1 MPRDPGRRGADG
13 AGAKSTPEA
22 ARSTGG
28 TPEVGPVTH
37 RTARNVGFA
46 TLADVVGKVGAF
58 VFLIVGARVLSQS
71 DFGAFSYAFALAGLM
86 ASILL
91 WGFDDVLI
99 REASLEPE
107 RLSQLVAETY
117 VWRLVVGIPVFVGV
131 AVAGVIGRPTGT
143 SVAAL
148 LMVLLA
154 LFLDTSARTAT
165 SAAQTLHRLQRVA
178 AAQLVNKLL
187 TAVAGVAALALGY
200 GLDGYA
206 GAFLAGSA
214 FGAVAIVFALR
225 PIGVRADFSKMT
237 RRSFAALGK
246 ASVPLG
252 LDTIVAMALFK
263 VDAVILAVIKGN
275 ESLAVYSVA
284 YRLMETGLF
293 VAFAVVAATFPV
305 MSQAESLARVRHAV
319 ERGFTICAAVYVPFA
334 VAASL
339 RASGIIQL
347 LFGAKYAGPAATPL
361 IWLAFSPLLIAYGN
375 IASISLVARR
385 RVRGAV
391 TASIVAMLFNVG
403 LNLVLIPMMG
413 PTGAAIATTAA
424 YLFEAVILFVLCTR
438 LYGVTR
444 VDRALFE
451 SAVAGGLMALVLAVV
466 HQGTI
471 VDLAV
476 AAAVYALAW
485 LALSRRFAPQNVA
498 VLRSFFRR
506 AAATPDDLFTAI
518 AWQAPAD
525 EQPDEVFWRASDQ
538 PHDTG

>member
-1 MPRDPGRRGADG
+1 
-13 AGAKSTPEA
+13 
-22 ARSTGG
+22 
-28 TPEVGPVTH
+28 
-37 RTARNVGFA
+37 VGFA
-46 TLADVVGKVGAF
+46 TIADVIGKVGAF
-58 VFLIVGARVLSQS
+58 VFLIVGARELSQS
-71 DFGAFSYAFALAGLM
+71 DFGAFSYAFALAGLL

-99 REASLEPE
+99 REASVEPH
-107 RLSQLVAETY
+107 RLPELVAETY
-117 VWRLVVGIPVFVGV
+117 TWRLIVGIPVFVGV
-131 AVAGVIGRPTGT
+131 GLAGILGRPSGT

-154 LFLDTSARTAT
+154 LFLDTSMRTAT

-178 AAQLVNKLL
+178 GAQLVNKLL
-187 TAVAGVAALALGY
+187 TAVAGVVAIALGF

-225 PIGVRADFSKMT
+225 PIGVRADFSKM
-237 RRSFAALGK
+237 RRSSFLALGK
-246 ASVPLG
+246 ASIPLG

-263 VDAVILAVIKGN
+263 VDAVILAVYKGN

-284 YRLMETGLF
+284 YRLLETGLF
-293 VAFAVVAATFPV
+293 VAFAVVAATFPL
-305 MSQAESLARVRHAV
+305 MSQAQSLDRVRHAV

-339 RASGIIQL
+339 RASGIIQV
-347 LFGAKYAGPAATPL
+347 LFGARYAGPAATPL

-375 IASISLVARR
+375 IANISLVARR

-403 LNLVLIPMMG
+403 LNLFLIPALG

-424 YLFEAVILFVLCTR
+424 YLFEAIILCVLCTR
-438 LYGVTR
+438 LFGFAR
-444 VDRALFE
+444 IDRALAE
-451 SAVAGGLMALVLAVV
+451 SAAAGALMAILLVFV
-466 HQGTI
+466 HIGTI
-471 VDLAV
+471 PDLLIAG
-476 AAAVYALAW
+476 AVYAVAW

-498 VLRSFFRR
+498 VLLSFFRR
-506 AAATPDDLFTAI
+506 AAELSDESLTSVPEDPLADGQPQGLEAPTPD
-518 AWQAPAD
+518 Q
-525 EQPDEVFWRASDQ
+525 R
-538 PHDTG
+538 HDTD